1 MHLNPHVMVAKRWVT
16 YKEFVVQSLKLVRR
30 TFLLIT
36 SGSEIYNVQ
45 FLSTHTVILKQ
56 AFWWGWE
63 ICWIKVFGHRNS
75 NHLVFQ
81 MGFVKSI
88 PILPK
93 LWKFM
98 KSWKKNWWK
107 IEIERVEKSG
117 KKVTSVLFFFLSW
130 NKYFTE
136 AEGYHIYIN
145 LKVFK
150 N

>member
-1 MHLNPHVMVAKRWVT
+1 MLLNPHVMVAKRWVS

-56 AFWWGWE
+56 AFWWDWE

-88 PILPK
+88 PILPIGNLEVLKKK
-93 LWKFM
+93 LMKNWDW
-98 KSWKKNWWK
+98 KSWKKWEEGHK
-107 IEIERVEKSG
+107 CS
-117 KKVTSVLFFFLSW
+117 LFFLELKQVLHWSW
-130 NKYFTE
+130 RLPHLHKP
-136 AEGYHIYIN
+136 
-145 LKVFK
+145 
-150 N
+150 